1 MLNTNEKRLLAK
13 YLANNA
19 KNWKQNKN
27 GDVVLDIDDLLELN
41 RFKRFLGVI
50 ARNPLNK
57 NQNVKIKKI
66 DANSIKEALLYVLNL
81 INFTNKLI
89 EHQSKQ
95 QKDFERITAFLN
107 NLEH

>member
-81 INFTNKLI
+81 INFTDKLI
-89 EHQSKQ
+89 KHQSKQ
-95 QKDFERITAFLN
+95 QIDFERITAYLN

>member
-50 ARNPLNK
+50 ARKPLNK

-81 INFTNKLI
+81 IKFTDKLI
-89 EHQSKQ
+89 GHQSKQ
-95 QKDFERITAFLN
+95 QKDFERIKTYLN
-107 NLEH
+107 NLKH